1 MNEFGR
7 VLEHVINAFDDISL
21 AQHDF
26 VPKRHQLVLHIGLY
40 SCYYMDSILE
50 KSLEKPWRDI
60 SPVGKEPSVQFLC
73 QYIPYFRI
81 PVVHISSCE
90 AEGYD
95 FPTVIA
101 GEMQLEAVT
110 PAHCPFPICSHALE
124 NLVGIPPQVVADRNH
139 CAVHK
144 ADAGTSA
151 ESVKPKEKHQFEE
164 HTAFQF
170 HEPVVRYRIGKFTA
184 QVYLDI
190 VKVIMLE
197 VGKCP
202 EMEHYQD
209 GHDFTIGKR
218 RFTVPTT
225 DTGRGYK
232 FAFGYFRIKFLT
244 KFIQSTENIRNF
256 VLGNHMALFH

>member
-1 MNEFGR
+1 
-7 VLEHVINAFDDISL
+7 
-21 AQHDF
+21 
-26 VPKRHQLVLHIGLY
+26 
-40 SCYYMDSILE
+40 MDSVLE

-124 NLVGIPPQVVADRNH
+124 NLVGIPPQVVADGNH

-151 ESVKPKEKHQFEE
+151 ESVKLKEKHQFEE

-244 KFIQSTENIRNF
+244 KFIQSTENIRKS
-256 VLGNHMALFH
+256 V

>member
-1 MNEFGR
+1 MDESDR

-21 AQHDF
+21 VQHDL
-26 VPKRHQLVLHIGLY
+26 VPKQHQPVFHVGLY
-40 SCYYMDSILE
+40 SCHYMDSIFE
-50 KSLEKPWRDI
+50 KSLEKPWRDT
-60 SPVGKEPSVQFLC
+60 SPVGKEPSVQILC
-73 QYIPYFRI
+73 QYISYIRI

-110 PAHCPFPICSHALE
+110 PAYCSFPICSHALE
-124 NLVGIPPQVVADRNH
+124 NLVGISPQVVADGNH
-139 CAVHK
+139 CTVHK

-151 ESVKPKEKHQFEE
+151 KSVKFKEKHQLEE
-164 HTAFQF
+164 YLAFQF
-170 HEPVVRYRIGKFTA
+170 HKPVVRYRIGKFTT

-197 VGKCP
+197 VGECP

-225 DTGRGYK
+225 DTGRDISSPLAT
-232 FAFGYFRIKFLT
+232 FASNFLLNSS
-244 KFIQSTENIRNF
+244 K
-256 VLGNHMALFH
+256 V